1 MALANTIEKNTQPWW
16 KYGYVWLVVS
26 GPAVVVV
33 AGFYTL
39 YLAISSPNQV
49 LTEGN
54 DRSQVEVSQSINNQG
69 KNLMPA
75 LKGRNH
81 AATPVIDRP
90 NN

>member
-16 KYGYVWLVVS
+16 KYGYVWLVIS

-54 DRSQVEVSQSINNQG
+54 ARSQVEMNQSINNQN
-69 KNLMPA
+69 KNLTPA